1 MGYPVAV
8 ATEERLARRAAAL
21 ARLRGW
27 GDPVLRTPARRV
39 DAFDDALHEQVLGM
53 EQLMDDAL
61 GVGLAAPQVGV
72 LRRLFVYRFRPDEPL
87 GVLVNPELRWAS
99 EERQTLEEGCLSI
112 PDVYVPVERAAA
124 VRMAGLDRHGTSHE
138 VEASG
143 PDAAVLQHELDH
155 LDGVLM
161 LDRTTPEHRRAAI
174 RALTPVA

>member
-1 MGYPVAV
+1 VP
-8 ATEERLARRAAAL
+8 TDEQLARRAAAL
-21 ARLRGW
+21 AQLRGW
-27 GDPVLRTPARRV
+27 GDPVLRTPARPV
-39 DAFDDALHEQVLGM
+39 AAFDGALREQIREM
-53 EQLMDDAL
+53 ERLMEDAL

-87 GVLVNPELRWAS
+87 GVLVNPELRWTS
-99 EERQTLEEGCLSI
+99 EDRQILEEGCLSI

-124 VRMAGLDRHGTSHE
+124 VRMAGLDQHGHPHE

-143 PDAAVLQHELDH
+143 PDASVLQHELDH

-161 LDRTTPEHRRAAI
+161 LERTTPEHRRAAI